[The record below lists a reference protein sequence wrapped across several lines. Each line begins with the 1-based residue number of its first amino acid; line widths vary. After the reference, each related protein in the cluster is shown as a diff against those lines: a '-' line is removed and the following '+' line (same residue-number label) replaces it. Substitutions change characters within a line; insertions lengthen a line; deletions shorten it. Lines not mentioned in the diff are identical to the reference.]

1 MKTKFTSE
9 YRVFRRKITLRIV
22 YLALLSISAVFMFY
36 WFIWYER
43 GGEWVLTFLRYL
55 GMNPHKAFEF
65 LHLVL
70 RRNKFFI
77 MGFAI
82 ICVFCFFLRFL
93 FVSFVRYLDDVN
105 QGIDKLLADDNK
117 PLHLLPEMAPMEKKL
132 NTVKQ
137 TLWQRKQESLQ
148 AEKRRDELVM
158 YLAHDIRTPLTSV
171 IGYLNVLE
179 ENPELSE
186 AEREKYI
193 HIATEKAYRLEKM
206 VNEFFEM
213 TRYRSRQVTLSKAQI
228 DLPLLLTQM
237 IDEHAP
243 TLSAHGNR
251 MTLDAEEHLFICA
264 DPDKLAR
271 VFGNL
276 LKNAAAYSYPDT
288 EIRITAQSDGGFA
301 EIRFLNHGKTIPQQQ
316 LQMLFQKF
324 FRLDEARK
332 SDTGG
337 SGLGL
342 AIAHEI
348 VEMHGGSMEAD
359 SADDTVTFTV
369 RLPRE

>member
-1 MKTKFTSE
+1 MNIGFSAAKSPCASYTWRCFPSALCFCFTGSSGMKKPGNGS
-9 YRVFRRKITLRIV
+9 LRFFAF
-22 YLALLSISAVFMFY
+22 LGIS
-36 WFIWYER
+36 
-43 GGEWVLTFLRYL
+43 
-55 GMNPHKAFEF
+55 PHKAFAF

-70 RRNKFFI
+70 RRNKSFL
-77 MGFAI
+77 MGLAV

-105 QGIDKLLADDNK
+105 QGIDKLMADDNE

-132 NTVKQ
+132 NAVKQ

-148 AEKRRDELVM
+148 AEKRKDELVM

-179 ENPELSE
+179 EAPELPK

-193 HIATEKAYRLEKM
+193 HIAMEKAYRLEKM
-206 VNEFFEM
+206 VNEFFEI
-213 TRYRSRQVTLSKAQI
+213 TRYRSRQVTLSKARI
-228 DLPLLLTQM
+228 NLSLMLEQM
-237 IDEHAP
+237 IDEHLPA
-243 TLSAHGNR
+243 LSAHGNR
-251 MTLDAEEHLFICA
+251 MVLDAEEHLSICA

-276 LKNAAAYSYPDT
+276 LKNAAAYSDPNT
-288 EIRITAQSDGGFA
+288 EIRITAKSDGRMA
-301 EIRFLNHGKTIPQQQ
+301 EISFQNHGKTIPPQQ

-348 VEMHGGSMEAD
+348 VEMHGGSVEAS
-359 SADDTVTFTV
+359 SANDTVTFTV
-369 RLPRE
+369 RLPKE